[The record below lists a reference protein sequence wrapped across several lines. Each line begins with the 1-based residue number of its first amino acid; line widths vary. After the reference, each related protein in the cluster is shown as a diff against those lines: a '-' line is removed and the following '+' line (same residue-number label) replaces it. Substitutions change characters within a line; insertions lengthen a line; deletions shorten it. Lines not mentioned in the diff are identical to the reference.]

1 MIVTTKRSWG
11 SVMYLDTSNVQSLKE
26 KLLLC
31 AVNEFAEYGYEGAR
45 VDNIVKAAGCSKQ
58 TVYHHF
64 GNKEN
69 LFIEVLEY
77 TWNDIRQ
84 KEKALDFSDLPPQ
97 KAIEKIIDFTW
108 DYYISNP
115 WFLKIVHSENQS
127 KGVHYAKSQRL
138 IFAISHFNQ
147 RCIRQQLHAA
157 RAGNRQVTIA
167 GDAGS
172 GDFDTAAN
180 QEVDSGDGFSLFTT
194 RGEANQCRCA
204 HIHSPFFLPFQTGGC
219 FPVRQSHA
227 RGRGVRENH

>member
-1 MIVTTKRSWG
+1 MKVQVFILLLELLINRVKIVILKRSWG

-84 KEKALDFSDLPPQ
+84 KKRPLISQIFRHKKPLR
-97 KAIEKIIDFTW
+97 KLLILHGII
-108 DYYISNP
+108 I
-115 WFLKIVHSENQS
+115 L
-127 KGVHYAKSQRL
+127 L
-138 IFAISHFNQ
+138 IP
-147 RCIRQQLHAA
+147 
-157 RAGNRQVTIA
+157 
-167 GDAGS
+167 
-172 GDFDTAAN
+172 
-180 QEVDSGDGFSLFTT
+180 GF
-194 RGEANQCRCA
+194 
-204 HIHSPFFLPFQTGGC
+204 
-219 FPVRQSHA
+219 
-227 RGRGVRENH
+227 

>member
-1 MIVTTKRSWG
+1 ADRNRSHWSTSKTPSYTKSVSW
-11 SVMYLDTSNVQSLKE
+11 QHHH
-26 KLLLC
+26 
-31 AVNEFAEYGYEGAR
+31 EFAEYGYEGAR

-108 DYYISNP
+108 DYYIANP

-138 IFAISHFNQ
+138 LEINHAHLQLMESLLDEGKKHNIFKPDIDPLQVNINIAALGGYYLINQHTLGLVYHISMVSPQ
-147 RCIRQQLHAA
+147 ALEA
-157 RAGNRQVTIA
+157 RRKVIKETILSWLLV
-167 GDAGS
+167 DPS
-172 GDFDTAAN
+172 STAH
-180 QEVDSGDGFSLFTT
+180 E
-194 RGEANQCRCA
+194 
-204 HIHSPFFLPFQTGGC
+204 
-219 FPVRQSHA
+219 
-227 RGRGVRENH
+227 

>member
-1 MIVTTKRSWG
+1 
-11 SVMYLDTSNVQSLKE
+11 MYLDTSNVQSLKE

-45 VDNIVKAAGCSKQ
+45 VDNIVKAAECSKQ

-84 KEKALDFSDLPPQ
+84 KEKALNFSDLPPQ

-138 IFAISHFNQ
+138 LEINHAHLQLMESLLDEGKKHNIFKPDIDPLQVN
-147 RCIRQQLHAA
+147 INIAA
-157 RAGNRQVTIA
+157 L
-167 GDAGS
+167 GD
-172 GDFDTAAN
+172 
-180 QEVDSGDGFSLFTT
+180 
-194 RGEANQCRCA
+194 
-204 HIHSPFFLPFQTGGC
+204 II
-219 FPVRQSHA
+219 
-227 RGRGVRENH
+227 